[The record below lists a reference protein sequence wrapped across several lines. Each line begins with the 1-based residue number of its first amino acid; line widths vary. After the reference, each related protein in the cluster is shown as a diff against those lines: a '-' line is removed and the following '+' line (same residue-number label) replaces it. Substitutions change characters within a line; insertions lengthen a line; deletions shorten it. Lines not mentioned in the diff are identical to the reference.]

1 MLVQEYNSKSRVI
14 GCTDLR
20 CFGRGF
26 LTQTVTDFYA
36 GEAVP
41 GRKGIP
47 SGYGNAAYYISAENH
62 ISADI
67 FLNTPMGVQ
76 AAVWDSSDTGG
87 IFLYLALTDEVI

>member
-1 MLVQEYNSKSRVI
+1 MLVQEYISRSRVI

-47 SGYGNAAYYISAENH
+47 SEHGYAAYYISAEKH

-67 FLNTPMGVQ
+67 FRNTPMRMQ
-76 AAVWDSSDTGG
+76 TAVWDSSDTGG
-87 IFLYLALTDEVI
+87 IFLYLSLTDEVI